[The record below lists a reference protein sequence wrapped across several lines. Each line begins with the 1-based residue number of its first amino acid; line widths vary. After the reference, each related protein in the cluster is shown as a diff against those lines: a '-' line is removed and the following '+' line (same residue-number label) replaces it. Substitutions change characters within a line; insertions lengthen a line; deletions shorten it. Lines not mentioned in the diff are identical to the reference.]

1 MKVFTVHEPPTPG
14 EGSSR
19 FDQIAF
25 VKEGFSWPAL
35 FFPFIWV
42 LWHRMWWVLLGWLA
56 VAVATTLVAELVP
69 ETDTAVGVFS
79 VLFTLWFAL
88 EANGLRRWS
97 LEQKGWRMVGVAAGR
112 DIVEAEQSYFRRH
125 EQGLRTTGPAQARV
139 PAVRPNAPARGGS
152 VAEPV
157 IGVFPHAN

>member
-14 EGSSR
+14 EGSGR
-19 FDQIAF
+19 FDRFAF

-35 FFPFIWV
+35 FFPFIWA

-56 VAVATTLVAELVP
+56 VAVATTVIAELVP
-69 ETDTAVGVFS
+69 ETETVVGVFS

-97 LEQKGWRMVGVAAGR
+97 LDQKGWRMVGVAAGR
-112 DIVEAEQSYFRRH
+112 DLVEAEQSFFRRQ
-125 EQGLRTTGPAQARV
+125 EPAARTAPAPARV
-139 PAVRPNAPARGGS
+139 ATVRPGVPARGGS
-152 VAEPV
+152 VGEPV

>member
-1 MKVFTVHEPPTPG
+1 MKVFTVHEPPAPG
-14 EGSSR
+14 EGSAR
-19 FDQIAF
+19 FDRFAF
-25 VKEGFSWPAL
+25 VKEGFCWPAL
-35 FFPFIWV
+35 FVPFIWV

-56 VAVATTLVAELVP
+56 VAVATTLLAELVSGA
-69 ETDTAVGVFS
+69 EAAVGVFS

-112 DIVEAEQSYFRRH
+112 DLVEAEQSFFRRQ
-125 EQGLRTTGPAQARV
+125 EPARSAAAPARV
-139 PAVRPNAPARGGS
+139 PSVRTGPSARGGS
-152 VAEPV
+152 VGEPV